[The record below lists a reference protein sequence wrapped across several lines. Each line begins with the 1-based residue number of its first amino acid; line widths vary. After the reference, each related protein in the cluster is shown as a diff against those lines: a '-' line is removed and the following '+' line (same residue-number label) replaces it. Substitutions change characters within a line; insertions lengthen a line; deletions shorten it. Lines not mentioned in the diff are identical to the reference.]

1 MMNKSTYFTQ
11 PVNDFVEW
19 LAQRL
24 CGAPIRFAAPNTKH
38 YLHLHDALAVYQW
51 PPRLKAPLPV
61 SDPGLPYIH
70 PSLPPLPGGSN
81 LAANTALLSSIEN
94 ALSKSY
100 AAGASHGNQLA
111 GAVAATFH
119 WGGVYT
125 KRGNGAW
132 LLKNHHQLHGILSGF
147 ALDHARGDDVSKAS
161 NLRFNSG
168 MTKVYALLLSDFI
181 IYDSRV
187 AASLAWLAHN
197 WWTTWLKRPAGA
209 FPTELKFGCL
219 AANGSMAPFRNPT
232 TTVFP
237 TLWNSPYKHY
247 TWNVRANWILGD
259 AHKLAGGSSRFANL
273 REVEAALFQMGDRV
287 C

>member
-1 MMNKSTYFTQ
+1 MNRFTYFTQ
-11 PVNDFVEW
+11 PVNDFVNW

-24 CGAPIRFAAPNTKH
+24 CGAPILFAVPKAKP
-38 YLHLHDALAVYQW
+38 YQHLHDALAAYQW
-51 PPRLKAPLPV
+51 PPKLKVPLPV
-61 SDPGLPYIH
+61 KAPGLPYIH
-70 PSLPPLPGGSN
+70 PLLPPLPGGSG
-81 LAANTALLSSIEN
+81 LAANTALLSSLQS
-94 ALSKSY
+94 ALSTSY
-100 AAGASHGNQLA
+100 STGATLSNQLA
-111 GAVAATFH
+111 GAVAATLH

-125 KRGNGAW
+125 KPGNGAW
-132 LLKNHHQLHGILSGF
+132 LLKNHHQLHDILSEF
-147 ALDHARGDDVSKAS
+147 ARDHARGEDVSIVS
-161 NLRFNSG
+161 DLRFNSG

-187 AASLAWLAHN
+187 AGALAWLALN
-197 WWTTWLKRPAGA
+197 WWTIWLNRPAGTL
-209 FPTELKFGCL
+209 PGELKFGCL

-232 TTVFP
+232 TAVFP

-273 REVEAALFQMGDRV
+273 RELEAALFQMGDRV

>member
-1 MMNKSTYFTQ
+1 MNKSTYVTQ
-11 PVNDFVEW
+11 SVKDFVDW

-24 CGAPIRFAAPNTKH
+24 SGAPIHFAAPKAKP
-38 YLHLHDALAVYQW
+38 YQYLHDALAVYEW

-61 SDPGLPYIH
+61 SVLGLPYLH
-70 PSLPPLPGGSN
+70 PPLPPLPGGSN
-81 LAANTALLSSIEN
+81 LAANTALLSSLEN
-94 ALSKSY
+94 ALSTSY

-132 LLKNHHQLHGILSGF
+132 LLKNHHQLHGILGGF
-147 ALDHARGDDVSKAS
+147 ALDHARGDDVSKVP

-187 AASLAWLAHN
+187 AGALAWLAHS
-197 WWTTWLKRPAGA
+197 WWTTWLKRSTLLFPA
-209 FPTELKFGCL
+209 ELMFGCL
-219 AANGSMAPFRNPT
+219 AANGSMAPFRNPDA
-232 TTVFP
+232 TVFP
-237 TLWNSPYKHY
+237 TLRNSPYKHY

-259 AHKLAGGSSRFANL
+259 AHKLAGGSSGFANL

>member
-1 MMNKSTYFTQ
+1 MNKSTYVTRS
-11 PVNDFVEW
+11 VKDFVDW

-24 CGAPIRFAAPNTKH
+24 CGAPIHFAAPKAKP
-38 YLHLHDALAVYQW
+38 YQSLHDALAAYQW
-51 PPRLKAPLPV
+51 PPRFKAPLLV
-61 SDPGLPYIH
+61 SVSGRPYIH
-70 PSLPPLPGGSN
+70 PSLPSLLGGSN
-81 LAANTALLSSIEN
+81 FAVNTASLSSLEN
-94 ALSKSY
+94 ALSTSY
-100 AAGASHGNQLA
+100 TAGTSRSNQLA

-132 LLKNHHQLHGILSGF
+132 LLNNHHQLHGILNGF
-147 ALDHARGDDVSKAS
+147 VRDHARGDDISTVP

-187 AASLAWLAHN
+187 AAALAWMAHS
-197 WWTTWLKRPAGA
+197 WWTTWLKRSTLSFPA
-209 FPTELKFGCL
+209 ELMFGCL
-219 AANGSMAPFRNPT
+219 AANGSMAPFRNPDP
-232 TTVFP
+232 TVFP
-237 TLWNSPYKHY
+237 TLRNSPYKHY

-259 AHKLAGGSSRFANL
+259 AHKLAGGISGFANL